1 MLFVLTEV
9 SRLVQCGN
17 THSWRYPWGLLCIT
31 PKTMNHFFFATFR
44 ALCNPARKL
53 TGRGASFGIV
63 CGLLLAGSLASAQS
77 NPAPQMGLARTQLTA
92 GMHRL
97 DVQLAQTP
105 EQRQIGLMWRKE
117 MPVHEGM
124 LFVFEQAST
133 QCFWMR
139 NTLIPLTA
147 AFVEDDGTIVNLA
160 DMQPQSDDSHCSSKP
175 VRFVLEMNQGW
186 FAKRQIK
193 PGFKLG
199 GTVFSKRPA

>member
-1 MLFVLTEV
+1 MTKIIT
-9 SRLVQCGN
+9 RAVQSHFWIRTCHAAG
-17 THSWRYPWGLLCIT
+17 RYAIGRWV
-31 PKTMNHFFFATFR
+31 
-44 ALCNPARKL
+44 ALCVAFSMAL
-53 TGRGASFGIV
+53 STFA
-63 CGLLLAGSLASAQS
+63 AQAQPTLV
-77 NPAPQMGLARTQLTA
+77 NAPQLNLARTSLSA

-105 EQRQIGLMWRKE
+105 EQHQIGLMWRTD
-117 MPVHEGM
+117 MPTHEGM

-186 FAKRQIK
+186 FGKRHIK
-193 PGFKLG
+193 SGYKLG
-199 GTVFSKRPA
+199 GDVFNQRPR